1 MTLSRK
7 HYRAIAEILRSA
19 RRDIDTIEAGPE
31 DAIDCIENELIGLFR
46 ADNPVF
52 DTARFCDAAA

>member
-7 HYRAIAEILRSA
+7 YYRAIAEILRSA

-31 DAIDCIENELIGLFR
+31 DAIDYIENELIGLFR
-46 ADNPVF
+46 TDRAAF
-52 DTARFCDAAA
+52 DTVRFCDAAA